1 MQRAVVCD
9 SRQGG
14 GLSSKTLGAGR
25 TEELWVD
32 GILAHGELAF
42 HVPAPSPDFLHA
54 LDQILFTTFKTQI
67 MVKKEEH

>member
-1 MQRAVVCD
+1 MQKAVVCD
-9 SRQGG
+9 SRHRGG
-14 GLSSKTLGAGR
+14 QSSKTLGAEG
-25 TEELWVD
+25 TEQLWVD

-54 LDQILFTTFKTQI
+54 LDRILFTTFKTQM